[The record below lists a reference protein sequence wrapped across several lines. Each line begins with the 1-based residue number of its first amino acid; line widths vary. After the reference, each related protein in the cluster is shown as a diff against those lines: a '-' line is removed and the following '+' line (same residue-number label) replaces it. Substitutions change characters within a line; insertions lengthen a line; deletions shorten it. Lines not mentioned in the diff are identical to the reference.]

1 MPHHAIKLRKDHQ
14 RVNHDDKFAKC
25 WSKLGPERESLPR
38 KGTFLV
44 NCLILL
50 WPNYCTP
57 SYYISKFSENE
68 SWNIIARDKSLHN
81 VGPNW
86 VQVAHMC

>member
-1 MPHHAIKLRKDHQ
+1 MPHHAIKLRKDPQ

-44 NCLILL
+44 NCLIFFGLTIV
-50 WPNYCTP
+50 PHHTTFQNFQRMNHGT
-57 SYYISKFSENE
+57 
-68 SWNIIARDKSLHN
+68 
-81 VGPNW
+81 
-86 VQVAHMC
+86 